1 MLIRA
6 CKPIW
11 CICFFFLSFSNSSK
25 HTVWVIINNTR
36 AGSKPVDMQISLTD
50 SKNHHM
56 VIAEQEV
63 PAGLQ
68 QLPGKKIKEGT
79 YEFSVAANDSQVLIT
94 QPVTLDGDRW
104 IMINYVQ
111 QDSAA
116 IVKSHGYFN
125 TTRFTKI
132 NNQYATIDI
141 YVDSRRPASL

>member
-1 MLIRA
+1 MLIRL
-6 CKPIW
+6 CKPLW

-36 AGSKPVDMQISLTD
+36 SGRQPVDMQISFTD
-50 SKNHHM
+50 SKNQRK

-68 QLPGKKIKEGT
+68 QLPEKKIKEGT
-79 YEFSVAANDSQVLIT
+79 YQISVAANDSQVLIT
-94 QPVTLDGDRW
+94 QPITLDGDRW

-116 IVKSHGYFN
+116 IIKLQGYLD

-132 NNQYATIDI
+132 NDQYATIDI